1 MEATPEEHAKASN
14 VVKALQETMA
24 KKKSLEEKAGS
35 SVTRRERAEQTA
47 DPDARKT
54 RQIIRE
60 GRFTSLPILAKELI
74 PVIGDLA
81 ERHRLEEAFD
91 AFVAA
96 NAEYRRTEELPP
108 AVIDWLGPPNGVLR
122 LPEGAPWHKNALAL
136 AWNHLLRVVNEL
148 SKVGIVKPAKL
159 LFSHE
164 PTAIELLA
172 DPDDP
177 AVTARGE
184 PMKWD

>member
-1 MEATPEEHAKASN
+1 MEATPEEHAKAHN

-24 KKKSLEEKAGS
+24 KKEAQDAKAGS
-35 SVTRRERAEQTA
+35 SVTRKERAEQTA

-54 RQIIRE
+54 RQIIRD
-60 GRFTSLPILAKELI
+60 GRFTSLPVLARMLI
-74 PVIGDLA
+74 PVIGDLS
-81 ERHRLEEAFD
+81 ERHKLEGALDGFI
-91 AFVAA
+91 AA
-96 NAEYRRTEELPP
+96 NAEYRKVEDLPP
-108 AVIDWLGPPNGVLR
+108 AVIDWIGPPNGVLS
-122 LPEGAPWHKNALAL
+122 LPEGAPEHKGNLAA

-148 SKVGIVKPAKL
+148 SKVGIVKPQKL

-177 AVTARGE
+177 AVAARGG
-184 PMKWD
+184 PLKWD